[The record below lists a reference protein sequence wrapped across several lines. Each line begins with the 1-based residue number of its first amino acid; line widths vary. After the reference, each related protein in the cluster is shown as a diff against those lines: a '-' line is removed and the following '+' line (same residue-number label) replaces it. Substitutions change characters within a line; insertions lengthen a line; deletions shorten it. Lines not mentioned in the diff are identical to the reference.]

1 MRSLLTSCLCL
12 LTLGSFAQERFGIA
26 HSNYGGGDG
35 IYLNPARAAG
45 QWPFIDIRL
54 AGADLYAWN
63 SLVAWTDRTSPLIG
77 EVRSGIAGQ
86 TNGAVVQRSTMF
98 NRSHRATVFANALGP
113 AVSVAIGRGTIG
125 VGMRSRAYV
134 SAAGI
139 TPEVANYMFEGLQY
153 APQLGQRYAIPAIHV
168 RAAAWTEIGLNY
180 AHILKAEGF
189 NMVSAGVGLKY
200 NIGHAAGAFQFN
212 GTEFTVVD
220 TAQLDIHEASAS
232 YGFAMP
238 EVSAGRGWGAD
249 LGVSFERT
257 LAEAEGYRPHKPA
270 IGCSPMG
277 YRYRIGLSLIDL
289 GGIRF
294 RNGEAGRI
302 SSGSIA
308 IADYDHIP
316 VENTADVDSL
326 LATSTKW
333 TRSKGFKVGLPTAIS
348 LQYDQRITKNT
359 YVAFAAV
366 QNLAGKRSLRLRR
379 TNSLALTPRY
389 ETRYFEAA
397 LPIVVHEYDIAHPS
411 VGFMLRFQ
419 GLVVGSDHILPFINK
434 RDVYALD
441 FYVRLRWMIFKSPG
455 CKGKRAGSA
464 IQTRNGTKGMV
475 PCDAPA
481 FR

>member
-1 MRSLLTSCLCL
+1 MRSLVTYCAL
-12 LTLGSFAQERFGIA
+12 LIALGTFAQERFGIA
-26 HSNYGGGDG
+26 HSNYGGNDA
-35 IYLNPARAAG
+35 YSLNPARAAG

-63 SLVAWTDRTSPLIG
+63 SLVALTDRTSPLVG
-77 EVRSGIAGQ
+77 EVRNGIAGQ
-86 TNGAVVQRSTMF
+86 TNGSVVRRSSMVQG
-98 NRSHRATVFANALGP
+98 SHRATVFANVLGP
-113 AVSVAIGRGTIG
+113 AVSVALGRGTVG

-153 APQLGQRYAIPAIHV
+153 APQLGQRYSIPAIHI
-168 RAAAWTEIGLNY
+168 RSAAWTEIGVNY

-189 NMVSAGVGLKY
+189 NMLSAGMGLRY

-238 EVSAGRGWGAD
+238 EASAGRGWGAD

-257 LAEAEGYRPHKPA
+257 LSEVDGYRPHKAA

-277 YRYRIGLSLIDL
+277 YRYRIGVSVIDL

-302 SSGSIA
+302 NAGSIA

-316 VENTADVDSL
+316 VEDVEDVDSL

-333 TRSKGFKVGLPTAIS
+333 KRSNGFKVGLPTGIS
-348 LQYDQRITKNT
+348 VQYDQRLAKNT

-366 QNLAGKRSLRLRR
+366 QNLAGKRTLRLRR
-379 TNSLALTPRY
+379 TNSIAITPRY

-397 LPIVVHEYDIAHPS
+397 LPMVMHEYDIKHPS
-411 VGFMLRFQ
+411 IGFMLRFQ
-419 GLVVGSDHILPFINK
+419 GLVVGSDHILPFISK
-434 RDVYALD
+434 RDVYAMD
-441 FYVRLRWMIFKSPG
+441 FYVRLRWMIFKSPA

-464 IQTRNGTKGMV
+464 IQTRNGTKAMV
-475 PCDAPA
+475 PCEMP
-481 FR
+481 